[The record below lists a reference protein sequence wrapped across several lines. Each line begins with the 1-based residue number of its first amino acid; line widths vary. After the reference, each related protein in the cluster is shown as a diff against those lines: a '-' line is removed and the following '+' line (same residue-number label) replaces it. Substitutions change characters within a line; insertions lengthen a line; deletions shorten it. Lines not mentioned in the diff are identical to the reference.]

1 MLLYQSCSMG
11 RQRTATEEEYMPR
24 KASDSKSVDNGRSA
38 KAEAKAVAR
47 VKPQNGYNA
56 KDLDAFRKLLFQKR
70 ESLLADVNQMR
81 NETLRH
87 GVGGSE
93 ADKSAMPTHMA
104 DLGTDTYEREFTVE
118 LLQNETAEIK
128 AIDEALSRIKSGDF
142 GTCKGCGKKIRKVRL
157 KALPHASMCIQCQ
170 RTRELG

>member
-1 MLLYQSCSMG
+1 
-11 RQRTATEEEYMPR
+11 MP
-24 KASDSKSVDNGRSA
+24 SKVSSGKSADKGRSA
-38 KAEAKAVAR
+38 KAEAKAVAK

-56 KDLDAFRKLLFQKR
+56 KDLDAFRKLLLQKR
-70 ESLLADVNQMR
+70 ELLLGDVNQMR

-87 GVGGSE
+87 GVGDSE

-128 AIDEALSRIKSGDF
+128 AIDEALSRIKNGDF
-142 GTCKGCGKKIRKVRL
+142 GTCKECGKKIPKVRL
-157 KALPHASMCIQCQ
+157 KALPHANLCIQCQ